1 MKRRQLLIGLG
12 VSTLAT
18 PLLVRR
24 GNAQTEDE
32 NKHEVE
38 YLFVQFAS
46 EANLANGVLTL
57 EGINPSTLYF
67 SDRPDRIV
75 GHVTTKKFIDHW
87 AKGKDNFEA
96 DPPNA
101 TLTILAQGRP
111 EEVVVE
117 LKNPRL
123 KGNALVFDVMVL
135 DGPKTVEGGPCSLFI
150 DMIGRPLSPLSI
162 AGVRRRTRRRTRR
175 RHS

>member
-123 KGNALVFDVMVL
+123 KRQRTGLRRH
-135 DGPKTVEGGPCSLFI
+135 GPGWAENGR
-150 DMIGRPLSPLSI
+150 GRPVLAVHRYDRPAI
-162 AGVRRRTRRRTRR
+162 VAAVDRRRAPA
-175 RHS
+175 HASAHPSAS